1 MNNRLRKKSDLPYIF
16 MSIPGICVFTVFF
29 IVPLLFTVRYS
40 FFNWTNFS
48 PDISFT
54 GFNNYKKIFGDKT
67 ILGGIKNALIYA
79 IATVFFQS
87 LIALPVSA
95 ALNTKFRG
103 RNFFRATFFCPAV
116 LSTLVV

>member
-54 GFNNYKKIFGDKT
+54 GFNQKCADLCNCNCLFPESDCVAGIGGAKYKIQRT
-67 ILGGIKNALIYA
+67 E
-79 IATVFFQS
+79 FFQS
-87 LIALPVSA
+87 
-95 ALNTKFRG
+95 
-103 RNFFRATFFCPAV
+103 NFF
-116 LSTLVV
+116 LSGSLKHAGSGISVEISLIGQ